1 MGERGFVCVHL
12 ALTCVDLVAPV
23 TLISRLRLD
32 AQ

>member
-1 MGERGFVCVHL
+1 MGDRGFVCVHL